1 MNYVS
6 CDLHA
11 NGLSSGSETLVNT
24 DDKDTFATEE
34 LGECIADCI
43 SRLAPRPD
51 LAIACAVKALSDFE
65 ALDTHDHPCVEKKQ
79 IDALVTAATAIIRAY
94 EDHDNRVFGN
104 YAWHSE
110 EPLAATVQR
119 VVETKDRVL
128 KKYGME
134 ACCCD
139 TAPECCRL
147 EPVEPQ
153 PLVSTV
159 DNACCVSVTDF
170 DDLS

>member
-11 NGLSSGSETLVNT
+11 NGLSSGSETSVDTN
-24 DDKDTFATEE
+24 DIDTFATEE

-51 LAIACAVKALSDFE
+51 LAIACAVKALSDLE
-65 ALDTHDHPCVEKKQ
+65 ALDTHDHPCIDEKQ
-79 IDALVTAATAIIRAY
+79 INALVTAATAIIRAY
-94 EDHDNRVFGN
+94 EDHDHHIYGID
-104 YAWHSE
+104 YW
-110 EPLAATVQR
+110 
-119 VVETKDRVL
+119 L
-128 KKYGME
+128 KKNTVT
-134 ACCCD
+134 ACCD